1 MRPVLLVIGP
11 SRSGSSALTAVLS
24 MRGATLPAHLMPGG
38 KGNERGHFEPERLER
53 VNTAILTALG
63 GSYWDPIA
71 IPQAWFASA
80 EATAFIVT
88 IAETIAAE
96 YGDGKLPI
104 IKDPRLC
111 RLAPLY
117 LAACA
122 QLGLAPHA
130 IIPLRH
136 PGASARS
143 LSARDTT
150 PAETAELLQVIELL
164 NAERH
169 TRDIPRAWARYEA
182 LLEDWRATTEAI
194 AARLGIAWPACDAE
208 AIDAFLTPD
217 LRHQSSGEAGP
228 LASRI
233 FETALSGDEALIRA
247 EFDRIRAITDEHD
260 RLITPWQTAWRSRL
274 AGLEAITARQTD
286 EITTLKAAIEAANA
300 ARDAMAAHWTWRLT
314 AWLRR
319 GQAP

>member
-1 MRPVLLVIGP
+1 MAARPALLVIGP

-53 VNTAILTALG
+53 LNTAILAALG
-63 GSYWDPIA
+63 GGYWDPIA

-80 EATAFIVT
+80 EASAFTVT

-96 YGDGKLPI
+96 YGDGPLPI

-122 QLGLAPHA
+122 QLGLKPYA

-136 PGASARS
+136 PGAAARS
-143 LSARDTT
+143 LSARDKT
-150 PAETAELLQVIELL
+150 PPETAELLQVIELL

-169 TRDIPRAWARYEA
+169 TRDIPRAWSRYA
-182 LLEDWRATTEAI
+182 DLLADWRSATDAI
-194 AARLGIAWPACDAE
+194 AAQLGLVWPACDAE
-208 AIDAFLTPD
+208 AIEAFLTSD
-217 LRHQSSGEAGP
+217 LRHQSVEEAGP
-228 LASRI
+228 LATHLY
-233 FETALSGDEALIRA
+233 ETALSGDEAAIRG
-247 EFDRIRAITDEHD
+247 EFGRIRAISDEHD
-260 RLITPWQTAWRSRL
+260 RLIGPWQSAWRGRL
-274 AGLEAITARQTD
+274 AGLEGITKQQATQIKQL
-286 EITTLKAAIEAANA
+286 EEEAAA
-300 ARDAMAAHWTWRLT
+300 ATRRRTETEAHWTWRLT
-314 AWLRR
+314 APFRR
-319 GQAP
+319 R